1 MAFLQKTK
9 SPGSE
14 IDVRRLVISGL
25 IFLALLFS
33 FWLVYQ
39 NEDVSELPV
48 FITDSFTF
56 TAWVNQG
63 EDYLKE
69 HYRWITR
76 LIASYVKDGYFMLE
90 DFLIES
96 PWIFVVALLLIPSL
110 AYGGIKLGL
119 LIVFGFMYWGMVGL
133 WESAMETLALMGL
146 SVVLSVIVGAILG
159 VLCALSD
166 RFERGM
172 KPVLDTM
179 QVMPAFVYLIPA
191 MFFFGIGGAPAI
203 LATMIYSMPP
213 IIRLTNLGI
222 RQVPNE
228 TIESATAFGSTKS
241 QILFKVQIPLAL
253 PSIMMGVNQTIM
265 MALALVV
272 LATFIGAQGLGSEIW
287 VAIRK
292 LDVGA
297 AMEGGLCVLFMAI
310 MFDRFSKAISNE
322 PITLPSD
329 SQKFYLLPQTW
340 EIYPLARM
348 AEKPLGYI
356 HFAFAFVFS
365 TIVRIFSSIISYIIS
380 LGHKDFANSLKQFI
394 DLHYFFFSGILILI
408 GISFYDSNVASIGT
422 FPESWNLSIREEIAA
437 GVKSLTINPTFISI
451 TKAIR
456 STVVIYLLKPLDV
469 YLTYLPY
476 WYTMTALIILSWAS
490 VGFRFAIVSTL
501 LLLFIGACNI
511 WTEAMITLS
520 SVLISVLLCFI
531 IGVPIGILASYNKRF
546 QKINEVILDAMQ
558 TLPYFCYL
566 IPVLMFFG
574 GGSFSALLATIIY
587 SIPPII
593 RLTVLGLSQV
603 SSTYSEVSKSFG
615 GSTLQTLSKIKFP
628 LAIPSLVMGF
638 NQTVMMA
645 FAMQIVT
652 PLIGGKG
659 LGLEVFNGLA
669 RSDTGRALAAGI
681 GICLLAMIIDRISL
695 AWTKKQREALG
706 LS

>member
-1 MAFLQKTK
+1 MAFLQETK
-9 SPGSE
+9 SSVSE
-14 IDVRRLVISGL
+14 IETKKLVISGL

-33 FWLVYQ
+33 FWLIYQ
-39 NEDVSELPV
+39 NEDVSEFPV

-76 LIASYVKDGYFMLE
+76 LIASYVKNGYFMLE

-96 PWIFVVALLLIPSL
+96 PWVFVVALLLIPSL
-110 AYGGIKLGL
+110 AYGGVKLGL
-119 LIVFGFMYWGMVGL
+119 LILFGFMYWGMVGL

-146 SVVLSVIVGAILG
+146 SVVLSVIVGVILG
-159 VLCALSD
+159 ILCSLSD

-222 RQVPNE
+222 RQVPDE

-310 MFDRFSKAISNE
+310 MFDRFGKAVSRE

-340 EIYPLARM
+340 EIYPLARII
-348 AEKPLGYI
+348 EKPLEYI
-356 HFAFAFVFS
+356 HFVFAFVFS
-365 TIVRIFSSIISYIIS
+365 TIIKILSSIIGLILSI
-380 LGHKDFANSLKQFI
+380 GHKDFANTARQFI

-408 GISFYDSNVASIGT
+408 GISFYDSNIATIGT
-422 FPESWNLSIREEIAA
+422 FPEAWNLSIQEEIGN
-437 GVKSLTINPTFISI
+437 GVKSLTVNPTFISI

-456 STVVIYLLKPLDV
+456 STVVIYLLRPLDM

-476 WYTMTALIILSWAS
+476 WYTMAALVIISWAS
-490 VGFRFAIVSTL
+490 VGVRFAIVTAF

-520 SVLISVLLCFI
+520 SVLISVLLCFA
-531 IGVPIGILASYNKRF
+531 IGVPIGILASYSKRF
-546 QKINEVILDAMQ
+546 QNVNEVILDAMQ

-603 SSTYSEVSKSFG
+603 SSTYSEVSTSFG
-615 GSTLQTLSKIKFP
+615 GSTLQTLNKVKFP

-669 RSDTGRALAAGI
+669 RSDTGRSLAAGI

>member
-1 MAFLQKTK
+1 MALYQDLKNINSSSKYSGYFLPAIVILGIAASLVLFFLGENK
-9 SPGSE
+9 SEFPE
-14 IDVRRLVISGL
+14 
-25 IFLALLFS
+25 
-33 FWLVYQ
+33 
-39 NEDVSELPV
+39 
-48 FITDSFTF
+48 FITDAFTF

-63 EDYLKE
+63 EDFLKANIKE
-69 HYRWITR
+69 YTR
-76 LIASYVKDGYFMLE
+76 AISGYVKTGYFMLE
-90 DFLIES
+90 DFLLES
-96 PWIFVVALLLIPSL
+96 SWVFIAALLVIPSL
-110 AYGGIKLGL
+110 AFGGIRLA
-119 LIVFGFMYWGMVGL
+119 VFILFGTMYWGMVGL

-146 SVVLSVIVGAILG
+146 SVVLSVVVGVILG
-159 VLCALSD
+159 VGCALSD

-222 RQVPNE
+222 RQVPDQ
-228 TIESATAFGSTKS
+228 TIESATSFGSS
-241 QILFKVQIPLAL
+241 RGQILFKVQIPLAL

-287 VAIRK
+287 IAIRK

-297 AMEGGLCVLFMAI
+297 AMEGGLCVLLMAI
-310 MFDRFSKAISNE
+310 MFDRFGKAISRE
-322 PITLPSD
+322 SVTIPSD
-329 SQKFYLLPQTW
+329 SQKFYVLPQTW
-340 EIYPLARM
+340 EIYPLARFI
-348 AEKPLGYI
+348 EKPFLYLHI
-356 HFAFAFVFS
+356 VFAFICS
-365 TIVRIFSSIISYIIS
+365 SMIRIFSFIIEQIISIISKNAATTIS
-380 LGHKDFANSLKQFI
+380 HFLNM
-394 DLHYFFFSGILILI
+394 HYFFITGILILL
-408 GISFYDSNVASIGT
+408 GISLYDTHVMSFGT
-422 FPESWNLSIREEIAA
+422 FPESWNLSIREEISS
-437 GVKSLTINPTFISI
+437 GVKALTINPTFISI

-456 STVVIYLLKPLDV
+456 SSVVIYLMRPFDM

-476 WYTMTALIILSWAS
+476 WFTIGALVLVSWAS
-490 VGFRFAIVSTL
+490 VGFRFAITTL
-501 LLLFIGACNI
+501 VLLVFIGACNI

-520 SVLISVLLCFI
+520 QVLISVLLCFI
-531 IGVPIGILASYNKRF
+531 IGVPIGVLASYSKRF
-546 QKINEVILDAMQ
+546 QSINEVVLDAMQ

-574 GGSFSALLATIIY
+574 GGAFSALLATIIY

-603 SSTYSEVSKSFG
+603 SSTYSEVSTSFG
-615 GSTLQTLSKIKFP
+615 GSLIQTLRKIKFP
-628 LAIPSLVMGF
+628 LAVPSLVMGF

-695 AWTKKQREALG
+695 AWTKKQRDALG
-706 LS
+706 L

>member
-1 MAFLQKTK
+1 MALYQDINKQNLK
-9 SPGSE
+9 SAYSGYFIPAIIIVGIIISLILVSFGEEKSE
-14 IDVRRLVISGL
+14 
-25 IFLALLFS
+25 FP
-33 FWLVYQ
+33 
-39 NEDVSELPV
+39 E
-48 FITDSFTF
+48 FITDAFTF

-76 LIASYVKDGYFMLE
+76 LIASYVKAGYFMFE
-90 DFLIES
+90 DFLIDS
-96 PWIFVVALLLIPSL
+96 PWIFIAALLIIPSL
-110 AYGGIKLGL
+110 AVGGIRLAIFML
-119 LIVFGFMYWGMVGL
+119 FGTLYWGMVGL

-146 SVVLSVIVGAILG
+146 SVFLSVAVGVMLG
-159 VLCALSD
+159 VFCALSD

-222 RQVPNE
+222 RQVPDQ
-228 TIESATAFGSTKS
+228 TIESATSFGSSKS

-297 AMEGGLCVLFMAI
+297 AMEGGLCVLLMAI
-310 MFDRFSKAISNE
+310 MFDRFSKAFSRE
-322 PITLPSD
+322 SVTLPAD
-329 SQKFYLLPQTW
+329 SQKFYLLPQTLD
-340 EIYPLARM
+340 IYPAARFF
-348 AEKPLGYI
+348 EKPLHYI
-356 HFAFAFVFS
+356 HFIFAFIFS
-365 TIVRIFSSIISYIIS
+365 GVVRIFSYFLEQALSILNKNLAVSVS
-380 LGHKDFANSLKQFI
+380 QFLN
-394 DLHYFFFSGILILI
+394 LHYFFISGILILV
-408 GISFYDSNVASIGT
+408 GINLYDTHVMAIGT
-422 FPESWNLSIREEIAA
+422 FPESWNLSIRDEIAS
-437 GVKSLTINPTFISI
+437 GVKALTVNPTFIGI

-456 STVVIYLLKPLDV
+456 SSVVIYLLRPLDM

-476 WYTMTALIILSWAS
+476 WFTIATLVLISWAS
-490 VGFRFAIVSTL
+490 VGFRFAITTAVL
-501 LLLFIGACNI
+501 LVFIGACGI
-511 WTEAMITLS
+511 WIEAMITLS
-520 SVLISVLLCFI
+520 SVLISVLLCFV
-531 IGVPIGILASYNKRF
+531 IGVPIGIIASYNPRF
-546 QKINEVILDAMQ
+546 KAVNEVVLDAMQ

-574 GGSFSALLATIIY
+574 GGAFSALLATIIY

-603 SSTYSEVSKSFG
+603 SVTYSEVSTSFG
-615 GSTLQTLSKIKFP
+615 GSLIQTLRKVKFP
-628 LAIPSLVMGF
+628 LAVPSLVMGF

-659 LGLEVFNGLA
+659 LGLEVFSGLA
-669 RSDTGRALAAGI
+669 RSDTGRSLAAGV

-695 AWTKKQREALG
+695 AWTKKQRDALG
-706 LS
+706 I

>member
-1 MAFLQKTK
+1 MAFLQETNSSVSQINIK
-9 SPGSE
+9 
-14 IDVRRLVISGL
+14 RLIVQGL
-25 IFLALLFS
+25 VFIALLFS
-33 FWLVYQ
+33 FWLVFQ
-39 NEDVSELPV
+39 REDVSEFPV

-76 LIASYVKDGYFMLE
+76 LIASYVKAGYFILE
-90 DFLIES
+90 DFLLEA
-96 PWIFVVALLLIPSL
+96 PWVFVVGLLLIPSL

-119 LIVFGFMYWGMVGL
+119 LILFGFMYWGMVGL

-146 SVVLSVIVGAILG
+146 SVVLSVIVGVMLG
-159 VLCALSD
+159 ILCALSD
-166 RFERGM
+166 RFEKGM

-287 VAIRK
+287 IAIRK
-292 LDVGA
+292 LDVGV
-297 AMEGGLCVLFMAI
+297 AMEGGLCVLLMAI
-310 MFDRFSKAISNE
+310 MFDRFGKAVSSE
-322 PITLPSD
+322 PITLPLD

-340 EIYPLARM
+340 DIYPLARII
-348 AEKPLGYI
+348 EKPLEYI
-356 HFAFAFVFS
+356 HFIFGFVFS
-365 TIVRIFSSIISYIIS
+365 SIIKIFSSIIGMILS
-380 LGHKDFANSLKQFI
+380 LGHKEFANTVKEFI
-394 DLHYFFFSGILILI
+394 NLHYFFFSGILILI
-408 GISFYDSNVASIGT
+408 GISFYDSYIVAIGS
-422 FPESWNLSIREEIAA
+422 FPEAWNFSIEEEIAA
-437 GVKSLTINPTFISI
+437 GVKSLTVNPTFISI

-469 YLTYLPY
+469 YLTFLPY
-476 WYTMTALIILSWAS
+476 WYTMTALIIISWIS
-490 VGFRFAIVSTL
+490 VGLRFAIISAL

-531 IGVPIGILASYNKRF
+531 IGVPIGILASYSKRF
-546 QKINEVILDAMQ
+546 QGVNEVILDAMQ

-574 GGSFSALLATIIY
+574 GGAFSALLATIIY

-603 SSTYSEVSKSFG
+603 SSTYSEVSTSFG
-615 GSTLQTLSKIKFP
+615 GTTIQTLNKIKFP

-669 RSDTGRALAAGI
+669 RSDTGRSLAAGI

-695 AWTKKQREALG
+695 AWTKKQRQALG
-706 LS
+706 L